1 MKILPRKLINNNL
14 LFIDGTAKSG
24 KVVISTIISSFKNTQ
39 NQVFKWRYNNML
51 KYSKEKLI
59 DKSLAIDWILQDI
72 QISEIENHISRYT
85 NFRKHDLSSI
95 NNSYYAKN
103 YKKNLKIKDNDLEIN
118 KIIQKIKKEKPIY
131 PLVVDD
137 FFPICLKN
145 ANQFLKYKKIIMLK
159 NPIIQLFDLIK
170 RKRIE
175 KIEANSPWKI
185 DHKIFFNG
193 KVISWNLINNTKL
206 KKINNIYDKY
216 LLLLQNEINNY
227 LNPNILKFKK
237 TKIVFIEDVWSNPKK
252 TVVGLEKFLNTKK
265 SLLTNKILAKLSL
278 PRNKQK
284 IYDNAYKFIQNK
296 LSNNQKK
303 IIFELEKKYLYL
315 KNHIDGK

>member
-1 MKILPRKLINNNL
+1 MKIVPRKLINNNL

-24 KVVISTIISSFKNTQ
+24 KIVISTIISSFKNTQ

-59 DKSLAIDWILQDI
+59 DKNLAIDWILQDI

-85 NFRKHDLSSI
+85 NFREHDLSSI
-95 NNSYYAKN
+95 NNSYYAKI

-118 KIIQKIKKEKPIY
+118 KIIQNIKKKKPIY

-137 FFPICLKN
+137 FFPICIKN
-145 ANQFLKYKKIIMLK
+145 PNQFLKYKKIIMLK
-159 NPIIQLFDLIK
+159 NPIIQLYDLIK

-175 KIEANSPWKI
+175 KIESNSPYKI
-185 DHKIFFNG
+185 DHRIISKK

-206 KKINNIYDKY
+206 KKISNIYDKY
-216 LLLLQNEINNY
+216 LLLLHNEINDY
-227 LNPNILKFKK
+227 FNPNILKLKK
-237 TKIVFIEDVWSNPKK
+237 TKIIFIEDVWSNPKK
-252 TVVGLEKFLNTKK
+252 IIIELEKFLNTNK
-265 SLLTNKILAKLSL
+265 SLLTNKILVKLSL

-296 LSNNQKK
+296 LSINQKK
-303 IIFELEKKYLYL
+303 LIFELEKKYLYL
-315 KNHIDGK
+315 KNHI

>member
-1 MKILPRKLINNNL
+1 
-14 LFIDGTAKSG
+14 
-24 KVVISTIISSFKNTQ
+24 
-39 NQVFKWRYNNML
+39 ML

-59 DKSLAIDWILQDI
+59 DKNLAIDWILQDI

-252 TVVGLEKFLNTKK
+252 TVVELEKFLNTKK

>member
-159 NPIIQLFDLIK
+159 NPIVQLFDLIK

-252 TVVGLEKFLNTKK
+252 TVVELEKFLNTKK
-265 SLLTNKILAKLSL
+265 SLLTNKKFMIMPTNLF
-278 PRNKQK
+278 K
-284 IYDNAYKFIQNK
+284 IN
-296 LSNNQKK
+296 
-303 IIFELEKKYLYL
+303 
-315 KNHIDGK
+315 